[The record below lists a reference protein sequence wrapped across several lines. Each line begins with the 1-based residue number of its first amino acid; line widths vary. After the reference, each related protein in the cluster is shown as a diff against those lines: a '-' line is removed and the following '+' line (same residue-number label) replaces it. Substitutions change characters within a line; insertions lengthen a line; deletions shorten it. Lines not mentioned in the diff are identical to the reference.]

1 MKVFR
6 LPEEE
11 SFFPQITPLVD
22 IVLLVLIFFL
32 VTATYSSVPQQI
44 DVSLPETG
52 ITDRQV
58 QTRLR
63 LFITADGN
71 YRLQERRVSAEEI
84 TAALEEKMADAPE
97 PAVLLISADRRVEYQ
112 VLIDLIEK
120 ARHAGIDNFGF
131 EVTLRRGR

>member
-22 IVLLVLIFFL
+22 VVLLVLIFFL
-32 VTATYSSVPQQI
+32 VTATYTSVPQQI

-63 LFITADGN
+63 LFITADGD
-71 YRLQERRVSAEEI
+71 YRLQDRRVAEDQI
-84 TAALEEKMADAPE
+84 SAALEQVAAEAPE

-112 VLIDLIEK
+112 LLIDLIEK
-120 ARHAGIDNFGF
+120 ARLSGIDNFGF
-131 EVTLRRGR
+131 EVTLRRSG